1 MSFFQKKTKF
11 RKEFFDIFHSD
22 THLQRHLHEERYFN
36 IGFPKSGLQLED
48 LGEIKKRIA
57 SLVHDQESIRPVWA
71 LYEHFFEKE
80 KEQKIISRKSLL
92 MWNES
97 LKNDLHM
104 NDADISK
111 MLLFFHRVGILLYF
125 DEDNLKETIILD
137 IQWFS
142 NAFKC
147 IIAFHVDQK
156 NCSVDRIRFRNTG
169 ELDDKKLEELW
180 KRKENEG
187 YIKHKEKILP
197 YMEQLGL
204 LAICNTECN
213 TESPVTK
220 EIRTWYY
227 IPSMNNRPYEIKINE
242 NEFSK
247 STILCFK
254 LVDEGQLPVYVFY
267 KAIVKCM
274 KIPEW
279 SILKLKNNSHVEN
292 CIYEN
297 AACFSYRHLYV
308 MICFCAYQIQVQVYF
323 PKGESID
330 KELEIIQT
338 SVGKKITE
346 FTNYKFEIGYKCAKG
361 KFNADDDNSFIP
373 LKRFP
378 VSQMKCEECKEVH
391 YVENEICWV
400 GSIFY

>member
-1 MSFFQKKTKF
+1 
-11 RKEFFDIFHSD
+11 
-22 THLQRHLHEERYFN
+22 
-36 IGFPKSGLQLED
+36 
-48 LGEIKKRIA
+48 
-57 SLVHDQESIRPVWA
+57 
-71 LYEHFFEKE
+71 
-80 KEQKIISRKSLL
+80 

-111 MLLFFHRVGILLYF
+111 MLLFFHRVGMLLYF

-156 NCSVDRIRFRNTG
+156 DSDIDRERFQNTG

-204 LAICNTECN
+204 LAICNTE
-213 TESPVTK
+213 SPDTK

-227 IPSMNNRPYEIKINE
+227 IPSMNNRSYEINDE
-242 NEFSK
+242 EFSK
-247 STILCFK
+247 SSILCFQ
-254 LVDEGQLPVYVFY
+254 LVDEGQLPVFVFY
-267 KAIVKCM
+267 RAIVKCM

-279 SILKLKNNSHVEN
+279 SIFKIENKN

-297 AACFSYRHLYV
+297 VACFSYGHLLV
-308 MICFCAYQIQVQVYF
+308 KICFCAYQIQVQVCF
-323 PKGESID
+323 PKGDSID

-338 SVGKKITE
+338 SIRRKIIE
-346 FTNYKFEIGYKCAKG
+346 FENYNFEIGYKCANG
-361 KFNADDDNSFIP
+361 KFNDDNDNSFIS

-378 VSQMKCEECKEVH
+378 VSQMKCEKCKVLH
-391 YVENEICWV
+391 YVKNEICWV

>member
-1 MSFFQKKTKF
+1 M
-11 RKEFFDIFHSD
+11 
-22 THLQRHLHEERYFN
+22 
-36 IGFPKSGLQLED
+36 
-48 LGEIKKRIA
+48 
-57 SLVHDQESIRPVWA
+57 WA
-71 LYEHFFEKE
+71 IYEHIFEKE

-92 MWNES
+92 MLNES

-111 MLLFFHRVGILLYF
+111 MLLFFHRVGMLLYF

-142 NAFKC
+142 NAFQC

-156 NCSVDRIRFRNTG
+156 DSDIDRELFKNTG

-180 KRKENEG
+180 KGGKNEG
-187 YIKHKEKILP
+187 YIKHKEKFLP

-204 LAICNTECN
+204 LAICNTE
-213 TESPVTK
+213 SPDTK

-227 IPSMNNRPYEIKINE
+227 IPSMNNRSYEINDE
-242 NEFSK
+242 EFSK
-247 STILCFK
+247 SSILCFQ
-254 LVDEGQLPVYVFY
+254 LVDEGQLPVFVFY
-267 KAIVKCM
+267 RAIVKCM

-279 SILKLKNNSHVEN
+279 SIFKIENKN

-297 AACFSYRHLYV
+297 VACFSYGHLLV
-308 MICFCAYQIQVQVYF
+308 KICFCAYQIQVQVCF

-338 SVGKKITE
+338 SIRREIIE
-346 FTNYKFEIGYKCAKG
+346 FENYKFEIGYKCANG
-361 KFNADDDNSFIP
+361 KFNDDNDKSFIS

-378 VSQMKCEECKEVH
+378 VSQMKCEKCTVLH